1 MKLQKNVE
9 TVCSTNVLDL
19 PDPILSLIIEYL
31 PITDA
36 LNYRL
41 ACTIFWRSSHCIQ
54 FFSRLQVTP
63 RSLRSEFMPI
73 FALFIQG
80 YGRYSRLNLHYLEF
94 EQILPILAYIKRIQ
108 DISINIEDLPYI
120 TENCVEIKRLV
131 LNKLYEMKSKKIYEG
146 FFEYFTNLKDLDE
159 LVLKGGQFRTSYDTH
174 LLTRIIKN
182 ITSVSKICIDSF
194 QIFDIDEDQVSKF
207 LKITKNAIHI
217 TNWTLKNTYCIGEI
231 KITLPP
237 STKSLAANLDTPF
250 DSNVNF
256 EDTELETLKIAN
268 EHEEAIMTFPRV
280 NTMQNLRYLSV
291 TNVHFPD
298 NLSLKMFPS
307 LCTLIIK
314 NCSRSIEFLMNQ
326 QDAAPSLL
334 KALSIEIDNDFEIVN
349 MEFNNSSIVKIL
361 QRFNS
366 INEMKLINMSKINSI
381 FLAEAKGRENLYIT
395 LENCTQ
401 FKYNSERT
409 MVQMVNKNYNLR
421 VKILPW

>member
-1 MKLQKNVE
+1 
-9 TVCSTNVLDL
+9 
-19 PDPILSLIIEYL
+19 
-31 PITDA
+31 
-36 LNYRL
+36 
-41 ACTIFWRSSHCIQ
+41 
-54 FFSRLQVTP
+54 
-63 RSLRSEFMPI
+63 
-73 FALFIQG
+73 
-80 YGRYSRLNLHYLEF
+80 
-94 EQILPILAYIKRIQ
+94 
-108 DISINIEDLPYI
+108 
-120 TENCVEIKRLV
+120 
-131 LNKLYEMKSKKIYEG
+131 
-146 FFEYFTNLKDLDE
+146 
-159 LVLKGGQFRTSYDTH
+159 
-174 LLTRIIKN
+174 
-182 ITSVSKICIDSF
+182 
-194 QIFDIDEDQVSKF
+194 
-207 LKITKNAIHI
+207 
-217 TNWTLKNTYCIGEI
+217 
-231 KITLPP
+231 
-237 STKSLAANLDTPF
+237 
-250 DSNVNF
+250 
-256 EDTELETLKIAN
+256 
-268 EHEEAIMTFPRV
+268 MTFPRV